1 MLNAPQLNRF
11 LEDLIHLQE
20 FIVSNKELEDDVYY
34 KGFFFITSI
43 QSFCSWGLVWKKELA
58 LSARKT
64 PNFCKKIAFWNE
76 LNNILE

>member
-34 KGFFFITSI
+34 KGFF
-43 QSFCSWGLVWKKELA
+43 
-58 LSARKT
+58 LSQASR
-64 PNFCKKIAFWNE
+64 ASAVGG
-76 LNNILE
+76 